1 MTIEPQTR
9 DRILDAAKRSLLER
23 GFSGL
28 STRSIA
34 EAAGV
39 PLSQIH
45 YHFGSKQDLVLAVLD
60 EENRRLLARQAWMF
74 GEELPIWKRWEQ
86 ACDFLEADLDS
97 GYVRVLQEMTAV
109 GWSNEQVAEAVR
121 DDLRGWFD
129 LLATVAEGASE
140 RLGGLGPFTAREVA
154 VLAGAPFLGV
164 EALILLGFDENELP
178 TRSALRKVG
187 DLLRALEDRNAG

>member
-9 DRILDAAKRSLLER
+9 DRILEAAKRSLLER

-34 EAAGV
+34 DAAGV

-60 EENRRLLARQAWMF
+60 EENRRLLARQQRMF
-74 GEELPIWKRWEQ
+74 GEELPIWKQWEQ

-109 GWSNEQVAEAVR
+109 GWSNQEVAEAVR
-121 DDLRGWFD
+121 QDLRGWFD
-129 LLATVAEGASE
+129 LLAAVAGEASE
-140 RLGGLGPFTAREVA
+140 RFGGLGPFTALEAA

-164 EALILLGFDENELP
+164 EALILLGFSEDELP
-178 TRSALRKVG
+178 TRSALRKIG
-187 DLLRALEDRNAG
+187 DLLRAMEEADAG